1 VTAACQTQPECPY
14 IPATHLLI
22 MLGLILAIILAVVVA
37 AVIYYLLR
45 KAVVLLINALVGLI
59 TLFLLN
65 QFHVMSWF
73 GAPEITIS
81 PATVIVCAFGGLP
94 GAIILVLLALAGITV

>member
-1 VTAACQTQPECPY
+1 
-14 IPATHLLI
+14 

-94 GAIILVLLALAGITV
+94 GAIILVLLALAGITI